1 MTMKNCA
8 TCTYFTPGNAG
19 MLCAVTELSILQPL
33 PTMHTAG
40 GEEACSPDTEQVR
53 SWQRSCY
60 GAERLSA
67 VHPCPGWHPGDI
79 AWMCNSCGA
88 RRVVPGGVLPAS
100 PRGGCSCID
109 PTWRIVPTGRYSP
122 SLRDEWRIVSTLAQ
136 AYGGSIRSF
145 GNNPAWCPSLQAGQG
160 AHDTQDPQELQDV
173 AELRQALLRREP
185 LTLPR
190 GTLTLPRETKD
201 GHQRDLLLRFFAAAE
216 VLIKEGEAFWA
227 MTPLV
232 LQLRDN
238 VQPKMLARTGVP
250 YTSYPEESP

>member
-1 MTMKNCA
+1 M
-8 TCTYFTPGNAG
+8 
-19 MLCAVTELSILQPL
+19 
-33 PTMHTAG
+33 
-40 GEEACSPDTEQVR
+40 
-53 SWQRSCY
+53 
-60 GAERLSA
+60 
-67 VHPCPGWHPGDI
+67 
-79 AWMCNSCGA
+79 
-88 RRVVPGGVLPAS
+88 
-100 PRGGCSCID
+100 
-109 PTWRIVPTGRYSP
+109 
-122 SLRDEWRIVSTLAQ
+122 STLAQ

-173 AELRQALLRREP
+173 AELRQALQNKPHEP

-190 GTLTLPRETKD
+190 ETGD

-238 VQPKMLARTGVP
+238 VQPKMLARVGMRYAP
-250 YTSYPEESP
+250 YPEESP